1 MEERYMTGTKFALQK
16 WSIVGFTALLVGGM
30 VGIILII
37 HGIDEESM
45 RMIIRATGRTSLILF
60 ITAFIASSVRKLWSN
75 NFTAWLLKNRRY
87 FGVSMAVSHTYHA
100 FAIYGLWLV
109 TSGVAPKFEPVSIFG
124 YVLLAA
130 MTITSF
136 DAPTAWLGKRN
147 WLILHKTGM
156 HFFWLGLLLEYASK
170 LHKSIFIYSP
180 FLLLLLLA
188 MILRLIAGRTQKKI
202 EGVG

>member
-1 MEERYMTGTKFALQK
+1 MTGTKFPLQK

-30 VGIILII
+30 VGIILAV

-75 NFTAWLLKNRRY
+75 SFTGWLLKNRRY

-100 FAIYGLWLV
+100 FAIYGLWVV
-109 TSGVAPKFEPVSIFG
+109 TSGAAPKFEPISSFG
-124 YVLLAA
+124 YVLLLA

-136 DAPTAWLGKRN
+136 ERPAALLGKRN
-147 WLILHKTGM
+147 WQILHKTGM
-156 HFFWLGLLLEYASK
+156 HFFWLGLLLEYAFK
-170 LHKSIFIYSP
+170 VHKSIFIYSP
-180 FLLLLLLA
+180 FIFLLLLA
-188 MILRLIAGRTQKKI
+188 MVLRLMAGRTQKKT